1 MRDARSPTSS
11 RNLRASSAENAGSP
25 FSSPY
30 EAFTN
35 YMNILADFL
44 QRVDAEYPTSI
55 ENEELNALLKTIN
68 EQENAIADLVNQVKQ
83 LRSRK
88 KTQ

>member
-1 MRDARSPTSS
+1 MSFK
-11 RNLRASSAENAGSP
+11 NAWGSP
-25 FSSPY
+25 FGSPY